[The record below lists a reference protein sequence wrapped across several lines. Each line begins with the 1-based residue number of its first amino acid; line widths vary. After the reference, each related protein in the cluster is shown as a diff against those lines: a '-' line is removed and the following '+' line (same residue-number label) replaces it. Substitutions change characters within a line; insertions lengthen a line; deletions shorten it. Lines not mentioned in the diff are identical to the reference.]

1 MVTIVKTIGEIYQEM
16 DDFFPLL
23 SLTEVATILTPFS
36 VIWDSW

>member
-16 DDFFPLL
+16 ADFFSLL
-23 SLTEVATILTPFS
+23 SLTEVAMILTPFS